1 MTTAG
6 QDVTGQRAAAGAA
19 VQRASRILV
28 ARQDSQGWWSG
39 RAVGD
44 VTLEAE
50 GLLVREVLEIRTA
63 ELTSAAAQQIRS
75 MQQTDGRW
83 TGGGESAAESAA
95 GPGTTGDLSASVLA
109 YLALRLAGDS
119 PDAYHMAVAAGWI
132 RDAGGIA
139 AVGVTARTW
148 LAIFGLT
155 GWADVR
161 VPAPEFIYL
170 PVRYAASLHD
180 WAAWS
185 RQAVVALTI
194 IGTLQP
200 LRRLPFDLTEL
211 RTGSADRAAGDR
223 RRRQRVPALNV
234 AQTAA
239 LRRCGQWL
247 IDWQQR
253 SGLPAARRPRWPCSL
268 IALHLLGYSPDHPVL
283 ASGLAWLESATT
295 QPRLANGSARPVPWR
310 QPPVLGTT
318 LAVEALGESRLAAD
332 HPALVVAARW
342 LLLQR
347 IEGPADGPGI
357 PSGPAPCGWSFGRDG
372 YPMAADTAQVL
383 LALSRVEL
391 PGLTGRPAI
400 GHAVRWLTSMQGRDG
415 DWSSSAAV
423 TAQVVRALAK
433 HGAPDARVIRRGVV
447 WLLREQRLDGS
458 WPGEDD
464 AADLH
469 ATTTVLPALLVAG
482 VRPAKPVIQAAV
494 DWLLDQQN
502 MDAGWA
508 ATVGQVRHAGR
519 RPASDASA
527 TAQALTALL
536 AAGGAET
543 TDSVDLGADW
553 LVRAQQAD
561 GGWTD
566 GSDRQDRHDRGE
578 RAERGER
585 GSVGDRP
592 TGRNSPRR
600 RGSLLP
606 GLLLPLGA
614 LGRYVEARGGRDPG
628 GDNLDLDGR
637 AMLGDSAAT
646 EPLGSAGG

>member
-1 MTTAG
+1 VTTPG
-6 QDVTGQRAAAGAA
+6 RDVAGQRAAASAA
-19 VQRASRILV
+19 VQRASRILL

-50 GLLVREVLEIRTA
+50 RLLVREVLEIRTA

-75 MQQTDGRW
+75 MQQADGCW
-83 TGGGESAAESAA
+83 TGSSDESAAESA
-95 GPGTTGDLSASVLA
+95 GPDTTGDLSASVLA

-132 RDAGGIA
+132 RDAGGLA

-148 LAIFGLT
+148 LAMFGLT
-155 GWADVR
+155 AWADVR

-194 IGTLQP
+194 IGTLRP
-200 LRRLPFDLTEL
+200 RRWLPIDLTEL
-211 RTGSADRAAGDR
+211 RTGGADGEVADR

-239 LRRCGQWL
+239 LRKCGQWL

-268 IALHLLGYSPDHPVL
+268 IALHLLGYPLDHPVL
-283 ASGLAWLESATT
+283 ASGLAWLESATV
-295 QPRLANGSARPVPWR
+295 QPRLANGSARPVPLR
-310 QPPVLGTT
+310 QPPVLDTT
-318 LAVEALGESRLAAD
+318 LAVEALAESGLAAD
-332 HPALVVAARW
+332 HPALVAAARW

-433 HGAPDARVIRRGVV
+433 HGAPDARTIRRGVV
-447 WLLREQRLDGS
+447 WLLRQQRPDGS
-458 WPGEDD
+458 WPGG
-464 AADLH
+464 AGGGDLR

-482 VRPAKPVIQAAV
+482 VRPGKAAIQAAV

-502 MDAGWA
+502 LDAGWA
-508 ATVGQVRHAGR
+508 ATGGQVRHAGH

-527 TAQALTALL
+527 TARALSALL
-536 AAGGAET
+536 AAGGAEI

-553 LVRAQQAD
+553 LIRAQQAD

-566 GSDRQDRHDRGE
+566 GSDRHDR
-578 RAERGER
+578 RER
-585 GSVGDRP
+585 GSVGGRP
-592 TGRNSPRR
+592 TGRNPARR
-600 RGSLLP
+600 RGGLRP
-606 GLLLPLGA
+606 GLLLPLGV
-614 LGRYVEARGGRDPG
+614 LGRYAEARSAGGPG
-628 GDNLDLDGR
+628 GEDNDRDGY
-637 AMLGDSAAT
+637 ALLGDGAAT
-646 EPLGSAGG
+646 EPLRTAGG